1 MSFFFFCVP
10 FHFFFSTTIYHDNM
24 VYDWASTDRL
34 GLLIFFGIGYAYSG
48 LSRCVCLAFSLVV
61 SFFFFGDTGG
71 CVFYVL
77 FFPCLFV
84 FTHAPQPFLAVTL
97 GCIFSSFF
105 FYSDEMCDLDTR
117 NSIVILLSC
126 ILITILYELSVTR
139 VQSVNMS
146 FSK

>member
-1 MSFFFFCVP
+1 
-10 FHFFFSTTIYHDNM
+10 M

-117 NSIVILLSC
+117 NSIVYSSLLYIDYHPLRIVCYTSPISQHVFLKVMTC
-126 ILITILYELSVTR
+126 GLLDR
-139 VQSVNMS
+139 V
-146 FSK
+146 